1 MAPPGATMVKTA
13 DGATLQLPQKSVP
26 QTILLRQGGSGI
38 TIATPVS
45 KAGSTGADD
54 KGKADP
60 NKPKL
65 IPGKSALCK
74 NCGTASPDFNTCIRC
89 KKPLAKDCKVVEDK
103 NSAKGNDQPTA
114 AGGKGGKGQTAAE
127 KVDSLRNVRILA
139 KKKRAAAASDEPEC
153 IALSSDED
161 GEGDEEDETE
171 SGGEFRTFTKKKSI
185 IFKISRR
192 HEFGT
197 HAICWPF
204 GKRPVKTKSTFQK
217 DPKKGIE
224 T

>member
-1 MAPPGATMVKTA
+1 MAGVVKLVAPAGATTVKTA

-45 KAGSTGADD
+45 KGDD
-54 KGKADP
+54 GKKDP

-89 KKPLAKDCKVVEDK
+89 KKPLAKDCKVVDDN
-103 NSAKGNDQPTA
+103 NSSKG
-114 AGGKGGKGQTAAE
+114 GEGKGKGGKAGSGSTAAE

-161 GEGDEEDETE
+161 GDDEEDGSE
-171 SGGEFRTFTKKKSI
+171 SGG
-185 IFKISRR
+185 
-192 HEFGT
+192 
-197 HAICWPF
+197 
-204 GKRPVKTKSTFQK
+204 
-217 DPKKGIE
+217 
-224 T
+224 